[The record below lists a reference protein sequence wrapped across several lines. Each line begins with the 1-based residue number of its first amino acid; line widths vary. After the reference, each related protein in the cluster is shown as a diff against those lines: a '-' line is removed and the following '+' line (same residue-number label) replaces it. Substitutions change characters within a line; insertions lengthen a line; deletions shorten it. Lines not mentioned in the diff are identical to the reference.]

1 MASDSNHHPQQQTH
15 DTPAREQEIE
25 ALRQNMMKTWW
36 LICLGCWIVIGLPC
50 LWWIRADLIEIAEY
64 FTWAAV
70 RSIFLF
76 QRVAGTGV
84 AFCIAVTFALLV
96 SESRQIIWGIS
107 PEERTRLVN
116 NLDRIHAQ
124 GPTHPQWKIISK
136 SVHSEEG

>member
-1 MASDSNHHPQQQTH
+1 MASDSNRPQQPQAQNTS
-15 DTPAREQEIE
+15 DRENEIE

-36 LICLGCWIVIGLPC
+36 LLCLGLWIVIGLPC
-50 LWWIRADLIEIAEY
+50 LWWIRQDLVEIAEY

-96 SESRQIIWGIS
+96 SESRQILWGIS
-107 PEERTRLVN
+107 KEERHRLAK
-116 NLDRIHAQ
+116 NLDRIHEQ
-124 GPTHPQWKIISK
+124 GPTHPQWKIIRK
-136 SVHSEEG
+136 SVQSEEG